1 MSKEII
7 RIEGNINKQNMLAY
21 QLYKCHN
28 ELKGLSEKTITG
40 YEYDLFQWFRFLN
53 LYQEDKTYKEVV
65 SEDIEE
71 YLMFCKTKGNEA
83 SRLQRRAASISSFY
97 IFLRKKK
104 KVTINPVDDIEIPR
118 KKVFVREKHFLKMEQ
133 VNELKSKIHE
143 LNDLASQTLVLL
155 AINTAAR
162 KNALRSIKW
171 DDIDFEE
178 REIQVIEKGPKLVT
192 LYFSEDV
199 KNKLLE
205 LKEYYKSK
213 GINLPYVFVSKYH
226 GKYKQAGNS
235 WVANSVRNAGKLIGI
250 DNLAPHSLR
259 RTSATLMY
267 HNNVDMLTISQ
278 ILNHESTQTTQIYL
292 QINKSKLKTLK
303 DSVAL

>member
-1 MSKEII
+1 MKKE
-7 RIEGNINKQNMLAY
+7 K
-21 QLYKCHN
+21 
-28 ELKGLSEKTITG
+28 
-40 YEYDLFQWFRFLN
+40 
-53 LYQEDKTYKEVV
+53 
-65 SEDIEE
+65 
-71 YLMFCKTKGNEA
+71 
-83 SRLQRRAASISSFY
+83 
-97 IFLRKKK
+97 
-104 KVTINPVDDIEIPR
+104 
-118 KKVFVREKHFLKMEQ
+118 
-133 VNELKSKIHE
+133 
-143 LNDLASQTLVLL
+143 
-155 AINTAAR
+155 
-162 KNALRSIKW
+162 
-171 DDIDFEE
+171 
-178 REIQVIEKGPKLVT
+178 
-192 LYFSEDV
+192 YFSEDV